1 MNGLQ
6 EFDRSEIVAQLRRI
20 ADALQP
26 EPASDILEQH
36 VAYRFVMRHGGP
48 RLRGI
53 ASPDPITFAELQGID
68 RLITMLRTNTE
79 QFLRGLPCNNV
90 LLYGPRGTGKSSAVK
105 ALLNAY
111 APQGLRMI
119 EMTRESLRYLG
130 DVGDMIRGRTEKY
143 LLFCDDLS
151 YDADDGSYREL
162 KAVLEGGLELKPANM
177 LICATSNRRHLMPET
192 VSDNLPVFEDGELH
206 PSDTLE
212 EKMSLS
218 DRFGLRIGLYTFD
231 VDTYLAIVRNYA
243 ALRALPVADATLE
256 AEALQWSIRHGSYS
270 GRTARQFV
278 DDLEGRLSLLQ

>member
-1 MNGLQ
+1 MSDSPEL
-6 EFDRSEIVAQLRRI
+6 ERSEIVAQLRRI
-20 ADALQP
+20 ANALQP
-26 EPASDILEQH
+26 EPVSDVLEQY

-53 ASPDPITFAELQGID
+53 TSPDPITFEELQGIG

-111 APQGLRMI
+111 ARQGLRMI
-119 EMTRESLRYLG
+119 EMTRESLHYLG

-192 VSDNLPVFEDGELH
+192 ISDNLPVFEDGELH

-231 VDTYLAIVRNYA
+231 ADTYLTIVRNYA
-243 ALRALPVADATLE
+243 ALRTLPVADAVLE

-278 DDLEGRLSLLQ
+278 DDLEGRLNLSR

>member
-1 MNGLQ
+1 MSDSQ
-6 EFDRSEIVAQLRRI
+6 ELERSEIVAQLRRI

-26 EPASDILEQH
+26 EPVSDVLEQY
-36 VAYRFVMRHGGP
+36 VAYRVVMRHGGP

-53 ASPDPITFAELQGID
+53 ASPDPITFEELQGID

-119 EMTRESLRYLG
+119 EMTRESLHYLG
-130 DVGDMIRGRTEKY
+130 EVGDMIRGRTEKY

-192 VSDNLPVFEDGELH
+192 ISDNLPVFEDGELH

-231 VDTYLAIVRNYA
+231 ADTYLTIVRNYA
-243 ALRALPVADATLE
+243 TLRALPVADAALE

-278 DDLEGRLSLLQ
+278 DDLEGRLNLSR